1 MVNIQQR
8 CVSSRLIAR
17 ASRSNREK
25 TPMPRRH
32 WSLMVMCWLLLAAAE
47 RAEAQGYGVYEQGAC
62 AMARGGAA
70 VARPCED
77 GSAIFFNPAAI
88 AVERGGSRLSV
99 GGTLI
104 GPRGEFTSFDGRSST
119 PMAENWVPVPAAYYT
134 RPTGDR
140 LALGLGLFVPY
151 GLTTEWPIDFEGRYV
166 SYKTSLQ
173 TTYVQPT
180 IAFKINDHL
189 AIGGGPDL
197 VFSRLELNQ
206 RADLSVQSL
215 APGITFA
222 QIGVP
227 PGTDFADVRI
237 SGTDFTLAAHVGVLV
252 RATDTVSF
260 GARYLSR
267 HTISRD
273 DLTLESHQIATGL
286 RTPVPLPGIPQ
297 GTPIDALVAPIFA
310 PGGRLANQQAATEL
324 TAPDQFVAGVAI
336 QPTTRL
342 TLLADYQ
349 FTAWSVFEN
358 LAFTTTNGLSEIV
371 VKNYRDTSGVR
382 IGADYRAT
390 DRVTIRGGIVA
401 HQAAAP
407 DGSVTPDLPEGARM
421 EYTAGL
427 GARMNDRF
435 SVDVA
440 YQYIDQETR
449 DGRTLVS
456 GPDTGTYAFHAN
468 LFGVSLLMRF

>member
-1 MVNIQQR
+1 
-8 CVSSRLIAR
+8 
-17 ASRSNREK
+17 
-25 TPMPRRH
+25 MPRRH
-32 WSLMVMCWLLLAAAE
+32 WWGFLTCWLLLAAAE
-47 RAEAQGYGVYEQGAC
+47 RAGAQGYGVYEQSAC
-62 AMARGGAA
+62 AMARAGAA

-77 GSAIFFNPAAI
+77 GSAIFFNPAAL
-88 AVERGGSRLSV
+88 AVERDGSKLSI

-104 GPRGEFTSFDGRSST
+104 GPRGDFTSFDGRVST
-119 PMAENWVPVPAAYYT
+119 PMVANWVPVPAAYYA

-140 LALGLGLFVPY
+140 LSLGLGFFVPY
-151 GLTTEWPIDFEGRYV
+151 GLTTEWPIDFEGRFV

-173 TTYVQPT
+173 TIYAQPT

-197 VFSRLELNQ
+197 VFSSLELNQ
-206 RADLSVQSL
+206 RVDLAVQSL

-227 PGTDFADVRI
+227 PGTDFADLKI
-237 SGTDFTLAAHVGVLV
+237 SGTDFTLAAHIGLLV

-267 HTISRD
+267 HTIARD
-273 DLTLESHQIATGL
+273 DLTLESQQVATGL

-297 GTPIDALVAPIFA
+297 GTPIDTLVAPLFN
-310 PGGRLANQQAATEL
+310 PGGRLADQEAATEL
-324 TAPDQFVAGVAI
+324 TVPDQFVAGVAI
-336 QPTTRL
+336 QPTARL

-349 FTAWSVFEN
+349 LSTWSVFEN
-358 LAFTTTNGLSEIV
+358 LTFTTTSGVSEVV

-382 IGADYRAT
+382 VGADYRVT
-390 DRVTIRGGIVA
+390 DRLAIRAGVLA

-407 DGSVTPDLPEGARM
+407 DGSVTPDLPEGARV

-427 GARMNDRF
+427 GARLNDRF
-435 SVDVA
+435 SLDAA

-449 DGRTLVS
+449 NGRTRFS
-456 GPDTGTYAFHAN
+456 GPDTGRYAFHAN
-468 LFGVSLLMRF
+468 LFGVSLVTRF